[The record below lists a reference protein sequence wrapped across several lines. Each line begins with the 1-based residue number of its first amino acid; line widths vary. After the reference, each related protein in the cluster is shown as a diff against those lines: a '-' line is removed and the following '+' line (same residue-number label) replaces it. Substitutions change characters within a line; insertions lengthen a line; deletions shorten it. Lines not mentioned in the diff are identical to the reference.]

1 MFNCRVV
8 EGMLQESMGHL
19 PLGQRLFRRSSAGAY
34 TSIKQLEPDFV
45 GKVFLTSFPITKGI
59 DANGIMEL
67 NGIRTEC
74 RSKSG
79 ILTASTV
86 SKSPSRLVAGS

>member
-8 EGMLQESMGHL
+8 EDMLQESMGHL

-34 TSIKQLEPDFV
+34 TSKKQLEPGFV

-67 NGIRTEC
+67 NGVPVQVRYTNSLD
-74 RSKSG
+74 R
-79 ILTASTV
+79 V
-86 SKSPSRLVAGS
+86 